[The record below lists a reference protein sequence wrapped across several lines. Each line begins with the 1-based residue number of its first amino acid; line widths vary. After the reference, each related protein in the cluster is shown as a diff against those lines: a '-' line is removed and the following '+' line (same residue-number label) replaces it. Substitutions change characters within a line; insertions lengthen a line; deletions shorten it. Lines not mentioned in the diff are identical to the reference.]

1 MLLSLV
7 AERTGAGTSATSNLM
22 MVCACADR
30 DSMAQFWQ
38 CCKRTGLPEKDALAL
53 LGFHPCARSWAE
65 PQAAEQ
71 RSAAD
76 QPRFSN
82 AFFRFVFVG
91 VSCPNM
97 LVLILVHVWED
108 C

>member
-1 MLLSLV
+1 
-7 AERTGAGTSATSNLM
+7 
-22 MVCACADR
+22 
-30 DSMAQFWQ
+30 MAQFWQ

-53 LGFHPCARSWAE
+53 LGFHPFARSWAE

-82 AFFRFVFVG
+82 AFFRSVG
-91 VSCPNM
+91 VSDAHTASTQSVTWPAN
-97 LVLILVHVWED
+97 LSTTHTKVHMQQYHKIQG
-108 C
+108 